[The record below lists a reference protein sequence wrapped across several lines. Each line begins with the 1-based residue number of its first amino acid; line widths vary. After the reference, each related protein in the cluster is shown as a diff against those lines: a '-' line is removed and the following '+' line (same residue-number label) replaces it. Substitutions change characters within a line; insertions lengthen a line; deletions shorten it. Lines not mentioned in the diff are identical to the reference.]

1 MKNACLRDSG
11 SEAMT
16 NSPSTAEPSVNRPLE
31 TYQIVGR
38 ILGPAVFVAMLAT
51 DQWQDVMNPQA
62 WRAAAVGLWM
72 AIWWATE
79 AIPVPVTAF
88 LPLVIFEPLGIT
100 TIRDAAAPYANP
112 VIYLFLGGFMMALAL
127 ERWNLHR
134 RIALAILDR
143 TGTDGRRLIG
153 GFMLVC
159 AMLSMWMT
167 NTSTTMMLLP
177 IVLSVIAVVRENI
190 PELSEKS
197 QTDFQIAMLL
207 GLAYSASIGGL
218 ATLVGTPPN
227 ALLIGYLAENYG
239 IEISFAQWM
248 RVGIPVTLVMLPIAW
263 IALTRFLHPVN
274 IPASDAVNNHLRELR
289 EEMGPITTP
298 ERRVAVIFA
307 LVITSW
313 MLRRP
318 LTEFLGISGV
328 SDAGIVMTAGV
339 LLFMIPSGNPAQPQL
354 MTWQYATRLPWGV
367 LILFG
372 GGLSLAAAVSNTG
385 LALWL
390 GESLAPL
397 NAWGIA
403 VLVVAAVALVIFLTE
418 LTSNLATTATL
429 LPVMGAIAIQ
439 AGIPPIFL
447 TVPITIAASCAFMLP
462 VATPPNAIVFATG
475 QLTIP
480 QMVRA
485 GLFLNLTGIVIVTI
499 IALYVAPNALV

>member
-1 MKNACLRDSG
+1 MNNKNTDASAGGPERHQL
-11 SEAMT
+11 
-16 NSPSTAEPSVNRPLE
+16 
-31 TYQIVGR
+31 IGR
-38 ILGPAVFVAMLAT
+38 VLGPLVFIAMLVAG
-51 DQWQDVMNPQA
+51 QWQQTMDPLA

-88 LPLVIFEPLGIT
+88 LPIVVFDPLGIA

-112 VIYLFLGGFMMALAL
+112 IIYLFLGGFLMALAL

-143 TGTDGRRLIG
+143 TGTEGRRLIG
-153 GFMLVC
+153 GFMFVC

-167 NTSTTMMLLP
+167 NTSTTIMLLP
-177 IVLSVIAVVRENI
+177 IVLSVIGVIRENVPDL
-190 PELSEKS
+190 PEKARA
-197 QTDFQIAMLL
+197 DFEVAMLL

-218 ATLVGTPPN
+218 ATLIGTPPN
-227 ALLIGYLAENYG
+227 ALLIGYLAENYDL
-239 IEISFAQWM
+239 EISFARWM
-248 RVGIPVTLVMLPIAW
+248 AVGIPVTVIMLPSAW
-263 IALTRFLHPVN
+263 FVLTRFLYPVHV
-274 IPASDAVNNHLRELR
+274 PASDAVDAHLHELR
-289 EEMGPITTP
+289 EELGPMKTP
-298 ERRVAVIFA
+298 EKRVAVIFG
-307 LVITSW
+307 LVVFSW
-313 MLRRP
+313 MFRKP
-318 LTEFLGISGV
+318 LTGWLEISGV
-328 SDAGIVMTAGV
+328 SDPGIVMTAAI
-339 LLFMIPSGNPAQPQL
+339 LLFLIPSGDSSGHRL
-354 MTWQYATRLPWGV
+354 MDWQTATRLPWGV

-397 NAWGIA
+397 NAFGLA
-403 VLVVAAVALVIFLTE
+403 ALVVAAVALVIFLTE

-429 LPVMGAIAIQ
+429 LPVMGAIAFQ
-439 AGIPPIFL
+439 AGLPPLVL

-475 QLTIP
+475 RLHIP

-485 GLFLNLTGIVIVTI
+485 GIVLNIIGIIMVSI
-499 IALYVAPNALV
+499 IALYLAPNVLV

>member
-1 MKNACLRDSG
+1 
-11 SEAMT
+11 
-16 NSPSTAEPSVNRPLE
+16 
-31 TYQIVGR
+31 
-38 ILGPAVFVAMLAT
+38 MLAIEPLQNAM
-51 DQWQDVMNPQA
+51 DPLA
-62 WRAAAVGLWM
+62 WRAASIGLWM

-79 AIPVPVTAF
+79 AIPVAVTAF
-88 LPLVIFEPLGIT
+88 LPLVIFEPLGIAT
-100 TIRDAAAPYANP
+100 LRDAAAPYANP
-112 VIYLFLGGFMMALAL
+112 IIYLFLGGFLMALAL

-134 RIALAILDR
+134 RIALAILDK

-153 GFMLVC
+153 GFMFVC
-159 AMLSMWMT
+159 AILSMWMT

-177 IVLSVIAVVRENI
+177 IVLSVIAVVRDNVSD
-190 PELSEKS
+190 LSEKS

-227 ALLIGYLAENYG
+227 ALLIGYLADNYE
-239 IEISFAQWM
+239 IEISFARWM
-248 RVGIPVTLVMLPIAW
+248 TVGIPVTLVMLPIAW
-263 IALTRFLHPVN
+263 LVLTRYLYPVN
-274 IPASDAVNNHLRELR
+274 VPASEAVNRHLHELR
-289 EEMGPITTP
+289 EELGPMTTP
-298 ERRVAVIFA
+298 EKRVAVMFV
-307 LVITSW
+307 LVVLSW

-318 LTEFLGISGV
+318 LTEFLGLTGIT
-328 SDAGIVMTAGV
+328 DAGIVMTAGV
-339 LLFMIPSGNPAQPQL
+339 LFFVLPSGNSEQPRL
-354 MTWQYATRLPWGV
+354 MTWENALRLPWGV

-397 NAWGIA
+397 NAFGIA
-403 VLVVAAVALVIFLTE
+403 ALVVASVALVIFLTE

-429 LPVMGAIAIQ
+429 LPVMGAIAVQ
-439 AGIPPIFL
+439 AGLPPLML

-475 QLTIP
+475 QITIP

-485 GLFLNLTGIVIVTI
+485 GISLNLIGIVVVTI
-499 IALYVAPNALV
+499 IALYVAPHALV